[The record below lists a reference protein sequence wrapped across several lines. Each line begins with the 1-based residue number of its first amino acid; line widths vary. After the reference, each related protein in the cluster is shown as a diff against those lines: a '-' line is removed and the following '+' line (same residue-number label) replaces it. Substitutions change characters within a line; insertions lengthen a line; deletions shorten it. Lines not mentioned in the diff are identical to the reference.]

1 MDIFYYVWRMLFS
14 RCARID
20 FVDGRCF
27 IHLDNGF
34 VSGDNFVSSE
44 VGEFGWST
52 VGTGV
57 IFMGVRYILTGANS
71 FRI

>member
-1 MDIFYYVWRMLFS
+1 M
-14 RCARID
+14 ID

-27 IHLDNGF
+27 IHLDSGL
-34 VSGDNFVSSE
+34 VSGGGIVSSE
-44 VGEFGWST
+44 VEGFGRST